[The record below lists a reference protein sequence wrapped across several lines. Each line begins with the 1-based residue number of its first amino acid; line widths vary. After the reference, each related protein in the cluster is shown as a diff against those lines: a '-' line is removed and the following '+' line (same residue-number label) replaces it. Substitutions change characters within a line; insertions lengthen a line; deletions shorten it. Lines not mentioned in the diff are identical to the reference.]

1 MQTLRHVLTLR
12 SERPFWAALAA
23 AMALCMLAQSALA
36 QEPKLTPE
44 PKRMTDESQ
53 YHDQTVY
60 QVLEE
65 RLKALNE
72 HGHQLSGY
80 DMAKAQCWVD
90 VSFHEY
96 SRNDRSPFP
105 DESIKQAEGIIE
117 ALENGTTPPQAT
129 PLINDATRL
138 RPDLWARLDAIKGAP
153 VLECAAQEVACA
165 EVELVHAGNEY
176 KQFGWRHA
184 NPYVEMAEDLV
195 AAADEHAAHC
205 EPPPPPPAAITPK
218 QVVQV
223 DRTTLRADAL
233 FAFKSTIL
241 TKQGR
246 ALLDELIGK
255 IPPSRPIGGVAVVGY
270 TDRIDVFHNPLNNQR
285 LSEGRAKVVAD
296 YLGKH
301 GVDGSKITD
310 YGRASANPVV
320 DCPDSDYKSKAKLY
334 ACLAP
339 NRRVEV
345 VVTGVPVSQ

>member
-1 MQTLRHVLTLR
+1 MQILRHVLTLR
-12 SERPFWAALAA
+12 FGRAMLAPLAA
-23 AMALCMLAQSALA
+23 AFALGMLAQSAVA

-72 HGHQLSGY
+72 HGHQLSNY

-117 ALENGTTPPQAT
+117 ALENGTTPPAAT

-138 RPDLWARLDAIKGAP
+138 RPDLWTRLDAIKGAP

-205 EPPPPPPAAITPK
+205 EAPPPPVTPISQ
-218 QVVQV
+218 QVVPV
-223 DRTTLRADAL
+223 DRTSLRADAL
-233 FAFKSTIL
+233 FAFKSTTL

-246 ALLDELIGK
+246 ALLDDLIAK

-270 TDRIDVFHNPLNNQR
+270 TDRIDVFHNPRNNQR

-296 YLGKH
+296 YLGHH
-301 GVDGSKITD
+301 GVDGSKITS
-310 YGRASANPVV
+310 YGRAAANPEV
-320 DCPDSDYKSKAKLY
+320 DCPDSDYKTRAKLY

-345 VVTGVPVSQ
+345 VVTGVPVTP